1 MSLQNIQK
9 LRKERGF
16 TIVEL
21 LIVIVVIGI
30 LAAIVIVAYQNV
42 VRNANNSND
51 KTNATQVA
59 KVAEAVNASE
69 NSNGYPAGTTT
80 ATLKTSFNSTPTTK
94 LPNNVNVIYRAAGAT
109 EPSFEDAELQAR
121 TRAYFVEVC
130 AASPNNTGLTIYYP
144 IRGDTNSVGEINV
157 GEGCDS

>member
-42 VRNANNSND
+42 VRNANDSND
-51 KTNATQVA
+51 RSNATQIA
-59 KVAEAVNASE
+59 KVAEAVNADQDAP
-69 NSNGYPAGTTT
+69 GYPLT
-80 ATLKTSFNSTPTTK
+80 ATEADFISDTSR
-94 LPNNVNVIYRAAGAT
+94 LPENVNISSVTAEPTVPAATALAAT
-109 EPSFEDAELQAR
+109 DTYAVR
-121 TRAYFVEVC
+121 ICDTVT
-130 AASPNNTGLTIYYP
+130 PNTSGLTIYYLN
-144 IRGDTNSVGEINV
+144 RSGNSGAGIVDHVNV
-157 GEGCDS
+157 GEGCA